1 LTAQYD
7 SNTIEDDSTGTIR
20 NKELIMRRIHI
31 LSVMLLALFLLT
43 IFLPPLSYSQSELPP
58 TDFPVLVTSCGQSPG
73 PVRIKAIFK
82 RMKLESSPKTYLV
95 VDQAT
100 AEDLKIAKET
110 GSPYK
115 TVIIVMGS
123 SLKAMGAAGI
133 SIDDEIDRTSKLIAE
148 ARRQKITIIGAHIE
162 GMARRAQGAV
172 VGDNTDELSIDTV
185 GPNSDLLIITKDG
198 NTDGRFTIISKD
210 KDIPMIE
217 AEKMLDLIPEF
228 EKIFK
233 K

>member
-1 LTAQYD
+1 
-7 SNTIEDDSTGTIR
+7 
-20 NKELIMRRIHI
+20 
-31 LSVMLLALFLLT
+31 MLLALFLLT
-43 IFLPPLSYSQSELPP
+43 IFLPPPSYSQSELPP

-82 RMKLESSPKTYLV
+82 RMKLEPGPKTYMI

-100 AEDLKIAKET
+100 AEDLKIVKET

-172 VGDNTDELSIDTV
+172 VGDNTDELSIDAV
-185 GPNSDLLIITKDG
+185 GPNSNLLIVTKDG

-210 KDIPMIE
+210 KGIPMIE
-217 AEKMLDLIPEF
+217 ADRMIDLIPVF

>member
-1 LTAQYD
+1 MGYD
-7 SNTIEDDSTGTIR
+7 LNTIEDDSTGTIR
-20 NKELIMRRIHI
+20 NKELIMRKIHT
-31 LSVMLLALFLLT
+31 LSAMFLALFLLT
-43 IFLPPLSYSQSELPP
+43 IFLPPLSYSRSELPP

-82 RMKLESSPKTYLV
+82 RMKLEPSPETYMI

-100 AEDLKIAKET
+100 AEDLRIVKET

-115 TVIIVMGS
+115 TIIIVMGS

-162 GMARRAQGAV
+162 GMARRAQGAA
-172 VGDNTDELSIDTV
+172 VGDNTDELSIDAV

-210 KDIPMIE
+210 KGIPMIE
-217 AEKMLDLIPEF
+217 ADKMLDLIPEF
-228 EKIFK
+228 EKLFK

>member
-1 LTAQYD
+1 
-7 SNTIEDDSTGTIR
+7 
-20 NKELIMRRIHI
+20 MRRIHT
-31 LSVMLLALFLLT
+31 LSAMFLVLFLLI
-43 IFLPPLSYSQSELPP
+43 IFLPPLSYSQPELPP

-82 RMKLESSPKTYLV
+82 RMNLEPSPETYLI

-100 AEDLKIAKET
+100 AEDLKITKET
-110 GSPYK
+110 GSSYK

-133 SIDDEIDRTSKLIAE
+133 SIDDEIDRISKLIAE

-162 GMARRAQGAV
+162 GMARRAQGAA
-172 VGDNTDELSIDTV
+172 VGDNTDELSIDAV
-185 GPNSDLLIITKDG
+185 GPHSDLLIITKDG

-217 AEKMLDLIPEF
+217 ADKMLDLIPVF